1 MLGKITM
8 ILQRLGLVLMFL
20 SFGLAG
26 CAEFFGPSANPV
38 SSAKMLASVGEY
50 RLGVGD
56 IISIRI
62 YGGEEELRLDRVRVN
77 DPGVLTFP
85 FGEFT
90 ALGKTTR
97 ELESAMVQAMKGG
110 FLLRPKVWINIEEYR
125 PFFVQGQVGRPGAF
139 PYQPGLNVNK
149 AITIAGGFRDRA
161 SKQKIF
167 ILRELDSTN
176 TPIHVDLNAP
186 VGPGDTVTVEESFF

>member
-1 MLGKITM
+1 MTFKQLMLVALPALFALSGCT
-8 ILQRLGLVLMFL
+8 GLM
-20 SFGLAG
+20 
-26 CAEFFGPSANPV
+26 GPAPKPT
-38 SSAKMLASVGEY
+38 SAKLLASKGEY

-56 IISIRI
+56 VISIRV
-62 YGGEEELRLDRVRVN
+62 YGGEEELSLGRVRVN

-90 ALGKTTR
+90 VLGKTTR
-97 ELESAMVQAMKGG
+97 EIESAMVQAMKGG
-110 FLLRPKVWINIEEYR
+110 FLLHPKVWINIEEYR

-139 PYQPGLNVNK
+139 PYQPNLNVNK

-161 SKQKIF
+161 SRQKIF
-167 ILRELDSTN
+167 LIREQDKTN
-176 TPIHVDLNAP
+176 TPLLVDLNAP